1 LDVIVQI
8 GAKADVERERKM
20 GKKCGR
26 RRIVPLQLI
35 FLPLEFLGYD
45 VFEGGEPPPLLS
57 DDNESILIGQYP
69 RC

>member
-26 RRIVPLQLI
+26 DDRSTQLI

-45 VFEGGEPPPLLS
+45 VFEGGEPPPSSRMTMSLS
-57 DDNESILIGQYP
+57 
-69 RC
+69 